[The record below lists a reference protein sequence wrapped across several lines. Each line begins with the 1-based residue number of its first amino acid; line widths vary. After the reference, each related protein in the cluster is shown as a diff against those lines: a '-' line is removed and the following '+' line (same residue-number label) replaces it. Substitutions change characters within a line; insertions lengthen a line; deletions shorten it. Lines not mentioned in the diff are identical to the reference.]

1 MTKLRPGRSRRTAL
15 LAVGGLGASL
25 LAIAAAPGAQASH
38 GESDGPDR
46 HSAQH
51 VLLLSVDG
59 LHQSDLDWYVAA
71 HPTSA
76 LARLVASGTS
86 YTAAKTTFPSDSFPG
101 MIAQLTGGGAGTDGV
116 YYDDTYNRTV
126 LPAGTLDCTT
136 ATPGAE
142 VPWTEAADRS
152 QNPITLDAGQGLTD
166 PALTSLAT
174 NTTAQTL
181 ASSSAITAAALKMTS
196 TPQTLLDPAALP
208 VDPATC
214 LPIYPHQYLR
224 VNTVFEVARQAGLRT
239 AWSDKHPAYEIL
251 NGPSGTGVQDLFTP
265 EINSVADAT
274 GNDWTTDNALTREYD
289 GIKVAAV
296 LNEVDGFDHS
306 GTRKV
311 GTPAVFGMNFQS
323 VSTAEKLPKSDGL
336 AGGYLA
342 DGVTPGPLLSSAL
355 DFIDTQV
362 GALRDRIAHDGLADS
377 TTIILSAKHGQSPQ
391 DLASLRRVNDGAI
404 VDAVNT
410 AWAANHPG
418 APALVAF
425 SVDDDVLLWWLSDR
439 SPAARAFVKDYLLT
453 HSAPANVAGDAKGVY
468 STTVTSSG
476 LTTVYTGKAADD
488 FVGAPHG
495 DSHAPDVIG
504 IVQHGVVYTGGVKKI
519 AEHGGND
526 AQDRHVPLVVS
537 GAGAHAGRTI
547 ASPVLTTQI
556 APSILSLLGLDP
568 RALDAVRIEHTD
580 TLPGL

>member
-1 MTKLRPGRSRRTAL
+1 
-15 LAVGGLGASL
+15 VGGLCAGL
-25 LAIAAAPGAQASH
+25 LALGAAPGAQASH
-38 GESDGPDR
+38 APAEASER

-59 LHQSDLDWYVAA
+59 LHQSDLDWYVAH
-71 HPTSA
+71 HPASA
-76 LARLVASGTS
+76 LARLVGTGTS

-181 ASSSAITAAALKMTS
+181 ANSSAITAAALTMTS

-224 VNTVFEVARQAGLRT
+224 VNTVFEVARKAGLRT

-265 EINSVADAT
+265 EINSVADAS
-274 GNDWTTDNALTREYD
+274 GNDWTTNNALTREYD

-296 LNEVDGFDHS
+296 LNEVDGWDHS
-306 GTRKV
+306 GTKKV

-323 VSTAEKLPKSDGL
+323 VSTAEKLPVSGGL
-336 AGGYLA
+336 TGGYLA

-355 DFIDTQV
+355 DFINAQV
-362 GALRDRIAHDGLADS
+362 GSLRDRITHDGLADS
-377 TTIILSAKHGQSPQ
+377 TTIILSAKHAQSPQ
-391 DLASLRRVNDGAI
+391 DLASLRRVDDGGI
-404 VDAVNT
+404 VDAVNA

-439 SPAARAFVKDYLLT
+439 TPAARAFVKHYLLT
-453 HSAPANVAGDAKGVY
+453 HSAPANVAGDAKGDY

-476 LTTVYTGKAADD
+476 LTTVYTGNAADE
-488 FVGAPHG
+488 FVGARHG

-526 AQDRHVPLVVS
+526 IQDRHVPLVVS
-537 GAGAHAGRTI
+537 GAGAGRGRTVT
-547 ASPVLTTQI
+547 SPVLTTQI
-556 APSILSLLGLDP
+556 APTILRLLGLDP
-568 RALDAVRIEHTD
+568 RALDAVRIEHTH

>member
-1 MTKLRPGRSRRTAL
+1 MIRPGKSHRSAL

-25 LAIAAAPGAQASH
+25 LVLGAAPGAQASH
-38 GESDGPDR
+38 TPADRPDR

-59 LHQSDLDWYVAA
+59 LHQSDLDWYVAH

-76 LARLVASGTS
+76 LARLVANGTS

-126 LPAGTLDCTT
+126 LPAGTLDCAT

-181 ASSSAITAAALKMTS
+181 AAASAITAATLKLTS

-224 VNTVFEVARQAGLRT
+224 VNTVFEVARRAGLRT

-265 EINSVADAT
+265 EINSVADAA

-289 GIKVAAV
+289 SIKVAAV

-306 GTRKV
+306 GTRRV

-323 VSTAEKLPKSDGL
+323 VSTAEKLPVSDGL
-336 AGGYLA
+336 AGGYLS

-355 DFIDTQV
+355 NFIDAQV
-362 GALRDRIAHDGLADS
+362 GAIRDRIAHDGLAGS

-391 DLASLRRVNDGAI
+391 DLASLRRVNDGGI
-404 VDAVNT
+404 VDAVNA

-425 SVDDDVLLWWLSDR
+425 SVDDDVLLWWLADR
-439 SPAARAFVKDYLLT
+439 SPAAREFVKSYLLT

-476 LTTVYTGKAADD
+476 LTTVYTGTAADD

-526 AQDRHVPLVVS
+526 TQDRHVPLVVS
-537 GAGAHAGRTI
+537 GAGVRGGRTI
-547 ASPVLTTQI
+547 SSPVLTAQI
-556 APSILSLLGLDP
+556 APSILRLLGLDP
-568 RALDAVRIEHTD
+568 RALDAVRIEHTH